1 MSNATAIATATA
13 TEPTEVKSIITDALY
28 GTVDAQESIEILSE
42 LLFPG
47 ENLIEM
53 IRNRKIIN
61 EITAKVKLFQEK
73 TEIELLGITKEDAEF
88 NVKLQ
93 FGEVNTF
100 LAEQQKIMAHLTH
113 VAKAYDV
120 TLQITYVIKQTIG

>member
-1 MSNATAIATATA
+1 MSNATAIATA

-28 GTVDAQESIEILSE
+28 GSVDAQESIEILSE

-73 TEIELLGITKEDAEF
+73 TEIELHGIEKADEGF
-88 NVKLQ
+88 NVTLQ
-93 FGEVNTF
+93 FGEVNAF
-100 LAEQQKIMAHLTH
+100 LAEHQKIIAHLTQ
-113 VAKAYDV
+113 VAKAYN
-120 TLQITYVIKQTIG
+120 TKLQTTYVIKQIIG

>member
-1 MSNATAIATATA
+1 MSNATATATA
-13 TEPTEVKSIITDALY
+13 PTEVKSIITDALY
-28 GTVDAQESIEILSE
+28 GSVDAQQSIEILSE

-73 TEIELLGITKEDAEF
+73 TEIELLGITKTDEEF
-88 NVKLQ
+88 NVNLQ
-93 FGEVNTF
+93 FGEVNAF
-100 LAEQQKIMAHLTH
+100 LAEHQKIMAHLTQ
-113 VAKAYDV
+113 VAKAYDT
-120 TLQITYVIKQTIG
+120 TLQITYVIKQTIS

>member
-1 MSNATAIATATA
+1 MSNATAIATA

-73 TEIELLGITKEDAEF
+73 TEIELLGITKEDDEF

-93 FGEVNTF
+93 FGEVNVF

-113 VAKAYDV
+113 VAKAYDA